1 MSTPRFA
8 YKELPKF
15 EPRYYRQW
23 ARVVRDAFAERDWNG
38 YLITPTPTV
47 VVPSTEAGQSTTTTP
62 TPTASFTPDASIS
75 ARAKAFLSQS
85 IEFKYQPSIENCE
98 TAAEIWSVFLQRY
111 GQRSRDD
118 ELRLEAELLSMVKLS
133 TETLDQYIEKF
144 DNIISS
150 IRAQQEPNQ
159 RWDDRKIN
167 MHFIRSLELS
177 NIKNE
182 DWKAWST
189 YLGSTHQTMSHDSL
203 QSACRTYYA
212 THMAPLKALQPH
224 EYAYAASTSLPAP
237 SANTFSSTAGTS
249 SSQTPPSGRGRGRG
263 NDRGNTDRGGRGGS
277 SRGRGD
283 GHIKRGLPRNP
294 EAWCTHCSKQ
304 GHAAAYCFSKYKES
318 GSGMSFDEWCASQS
332 TTPPPYSASQSSAP
346 QAPSAPPS
354 NRNPQQPA
362 KDHGRSYTVRSC
374 RCLTSSTKDQ
384 WIYDTACTEHM
395 TDQSTYFSTYDA
407 FDTPVDVYGIN
418 GLLQALG
425 QGDVIVT
432 DHHGHIHTLLDVW
445 YVPGLND
452 SIISKNWTKHSGLRT
467 TMDENENFHLRSQTS
482 LFHVSSTTVD
492 KISVISNLKVV
503 EYSPIRSP
511 TTVRVTIT
519 TPDLPMPDPPAPEQP
534 APAPAAVTRTVMRN
548 VPMQLIHRRLLH
560 PSVKRMRL
568 LGINYNLGRCQVCVM
583 GKQTRKPFPSVLER
597 SDIKLFRVYSDICP
611 VSPETFGHGLYFI
624 VFVDEATRYVWVY
637 IIPNKTSSTVLQILK
652 SWLPLVQ
659 NQAGTTLI
667 NFRTDEG
674 GEYLGETLKTVSTFL
689 EEHGIT
695 HEQTSP
701 YSSSSNGIAERIN
714 RTLMDMVRTMMITS
728 KLPAPFWGEAV
739 HTAAKVRNR
748 LPTSSLRGNISP
760 HEAWFGKAPSLE
772 HLRVFGCLAFY
783 SIKHPKTKVQSRGR
797 RCCFLGYEG
806 TTQFRVYDPAT
817 NKVVSHVRT
826 IDFFED
832 QFLEANEF
840 AHVPYA
846 DRPLLVPEPRN
857 YTEEDEEINDEDL
870 DRFSDDPDPEIPEL
884 VDDIDI
890 PMPAYRPVGQ
900 APTYAPR
907 PRPQWPI
914 PPPPRP
920 WADSSNSDSDSTPHL
935 ASVPASEVGSR
946 PGSRHSSQMPSQPVT
961 PERSPEAS
969 RPPTPEGETI
979 RRSGRPPKPTEKKL
993 EGEAQARKRPAQ
1005 ANKTLVAHTGPSLHS
1020 TSPHYVA
1027 SYTPP
1032 NEPRTLEEAMASP
1045 YASQWT
1051 AAILHEMGS
1060 IDKHGTYTVV
1070 ARPHKRKVIGSRFAF
1085 KIKNAETLNP
1095 RFKARLV
1102 AQGYTQVAHVDFED
1116 TFAPVVKSTSVRLI
1130 FAHAAGNG
1138 LLLNLFDVETAFL
1151 NANIDR
1157 TIYMEQ
1163 PPGFEQPNYPRKDFV
1178 LLVNKGLYGLKQSGS
1193 LYANDQ
1199 KEKLM
1204 ALGFVPSDA
1213 DECVYISADKRI
1225 IVATYVDDGL
1235 VCAETQE
1242 EIDWVVT
1249 ELSKHYTIRNLG
1261 APTKFLGLDIHRPD
1275 PRGPITVS
1283 QGTYAR
1289 KLLAKFGMA
1298 DCNPVKTPCDQRAS
1312 YLHLRTETESPTDSA
1327 LYRSMTSSIMHLA
1340 IWTRPDIS
1348 WITNKLCQFNKD
1360 PSELHMAAAKHLLR
1374 YIQGTLDYGFTYSPS
1389 EHNSLYGLFTDQ
1401 DNFDFTPLHGYC
1413 DASGASD
1420 PDDRCSTSGYIFF
1433 YFGAGIVWGSRKQTY
1448 AVALSSM
1455 EGEYLALTE
1464 AAKEAI
1470 FLRQLLSSI
1479 NIPQKQPTLILT
1491 DSDAALKHVKNNVNH
1506 SRSKHIDTRHHF
1518 IRHAFNSGDVDIR
1531 HIPAA
1536 SQTADILTKPLGAIK
1551 HQEAVKLLQLH
1562 DSRYT

>member
-1 MSTPRFA
+1 MSTSRFA

-15 EPRYYRQW
+15 QPKYYRQW
-23 ARVVRDAFAERDWNG
+23 ACVVKDAFAERDWND
-38 YLITPTPTV
+38 YLITPAPVT
-47 VVPSTEAGQSTTTTP
+47 VPSTEAGQSVTVST
-62 TPTASFTPDASIS
+62 FFPDASIT

-85 IEFKYQPSIENCE
+85 IEFKYQPSIESCE

-118 ELRLEAELLSMVKLS
+118 ELRLEAELLSLIKLS
-133 TETLDQYIEKF
+133 TETLDEYIEKF

-150 IRAQQEPNQ
+150 IRAQQEPSQ
-159 RWDDRKIN
+159 RWDDRKVN

-212 THMAPLKALQPH
+212 THMAPLRALQPQ
-224 EYAYAASTSLPAP
+224 EYAYNISTSSRNTQSTNTSP
-237 SANTFSSTAGTS
+237 SKAGTS

-277 SRGRGD
+277 SLGRGGRD
-283 GHIKRGLPRNP
+283 IKRGLPRNP
-294 EAWCTHCSKQ
+294 EAWCTHCSMQ
-304 GHAAAYCFSKYKES
+304 GHAAAYCVSKYKES

-407 FDTPVDVYGIN
+407 FDAPVDVYGIN
-418 GLLQALG
+418 GLLQAIG

-432 DHHGHIHTLLDVW
+432 DHHGHTHTLLDVW

-452 SIISKNWTKHSGLRT
+452 SIISKNWTKQSGLRT
-467 TMDENENFHLRSQTS
+467 TMDENEDFHLRSTTS
-482 LFHVSSTTVD
+482 RFHITSTNIG
-492 KISVISNLKVV
+492 KISIIKNLKVV
-503 EYSPIRSP
+503 EYTPSNPA
-511 TTVRVTIT
+511 TVRVTIT
-519 TPDLPMPDPPAPEQP
+519 TPD
-534 APAPAAVTRTVMRN
+534 PAA
-548 VPMQLIHRRLLH
+548 QLIRPLMTNASAQLMHQRLCH
-560 PSVKRMRL
+560 PSVQRMRL
-568 LGINYNLGRCQVCVM
+568 VGIKYNPEKCHFCIM
-583 GKQTRKPFPSVLER
+583 GKQTRKPFTTNPNPR
-597 SDIKLFRVYSDICP
+597 ATRKLFRVYSDICP
-611 VSPETFGHGLYFI
+611 VSPESFGHGLYFI
-624 VFVDEATRYVWVY
+624 TFVDEPTRYVWIY
-637 IIPNKTSSTVLQILK
+637 IILNKSSSTVLQILWK
-652 SWLPLVQ
+652 WLPLVQ

-667 NFRTDEG
+667 NFWTDEG
-674 GEYLGETLKTVSTFL
+674 REYLGETLKTVTTFL

-748 LPTSSLRGNISP
+748 LPTSSLKGNISP

-783 SIKHPKTKVQSRGR
+783 SIKHPKSKVQSRGR

-832 QFLEANEF
+832 EFLEANEF

-870 DRFSDDPDPEIPEL
+870 DPFSEDPDPEIPEL

-890 PMPAYRPVGQ
+890 PMPAYRPVRQ
-900 APTYAPR
+900 APVHAPR
-907 PRPQWPI
+907 PRPRWPI

-920 WADSSNSDSDSTPHL
+920 SADSSDSDSDSMPSL

-946 PGSRHSSQMPSQPVT
+946 PGSQHSSQVPSQPVT
-961 PERSPEAS
+961 PERPPEAS
-969 RPPTPEGETI
+969 RPPTPEGEAI
-979 RRSGRPPKPTEKKL
+979 RRSGRPPKPSEKKL

-1027 SYTPP
+1027 SYAPP

-1045 YASQWT
+1045 YASQLT
-1051 AAILHEMGS
+1051 AAILHEMALS
-1060 IDKHGTYTVV
+1060 IDT
-1070 ARPHKRKVIGSRFAF
+1070 
-1085 KIKNAETLNP
+1085 
-1095 RFKARLV
+1095 
-1102 AQGYTQVAHVDFED
+1102 
-1116 TFAPVVKSTSVRLI
+1116 
-1130 FAHAAGNG
+1130 
-1138 LLLNLFDVETAFL
+1138 
-1151 NANIDR
+1151 
-1157 TIYMEQ
+1157 
-1163 PPGFEQPNYPRKDFV
+1163 
-1178 LLVNKGLYGLKQSGS
+1178 
-1193 LYANDQ
+1193 
-1199 KEKLM
+1199 
-1204 ALGFVPSDA
+1204 
-1213 DECVYISADKRI
+1213 
-1225 IVATYVDDGL
+1225 
-1235 VCAETQE
+1235 
-1242 EIDWVVT
+1242 
-1249 ELSKHYTIRNLG
+1249 
-1261 APTKFLGLDIHRPD
+1261 
-1275 PRGPITVS
+1275 
-1283 QGTYAR
+1283 
-1289 KLLAKFGMA
+1289 
-1298 DCNPVKTPCDQRAS
+1298 
-1312 YLHLRTETESPTDSA
+1312 
-1327 LYRSMTSSIMHLA
+1327 
-1340 IWTRPDIS
+1340 
-1348 WITNKLCQFNKD
+1348 
-1360 PSELHMAAAKHLLR
+1360 
-1374 YIQGTLDYGFTYSPS
+1374 
-1389 EHNSLYGLFTDQ
+1389 
-1401 DNFDFTPLHGYC
+1401 
-1413 DASGASD
+1413 
-1420 PDDRCSTSGYIFF
+1420 
-1433 YFGAGIVWGSRKQTY
+1433 
-1448 AVALSSM
+1448 
-1455 EGEYLALTE
+1455 
-1464 AAKEAI
+1464 
-1470 FLRQLLSSI
+1470 
-1479 NIPQKQPTLILT
+1479 
-1491 DSDAALKHVKNNVNH
+1491 
-1506 SRSKHIDTRHHF
+1506 
-1518 IRHAFNSGDVDIR
+1518 
-1531 HIPAA
+1531 
-1536 SQTADILTKPLGAIK
+1536 
-1551 HQEAVKLLQLH
+1551 
-1562 DSRYT
+1562 